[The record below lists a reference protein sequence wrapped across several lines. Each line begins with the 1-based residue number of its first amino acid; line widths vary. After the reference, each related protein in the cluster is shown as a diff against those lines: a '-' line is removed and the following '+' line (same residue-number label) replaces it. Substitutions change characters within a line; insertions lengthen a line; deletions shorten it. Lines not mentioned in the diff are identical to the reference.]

1 MNPPYQDI
9 GYGVK
14 DHVATVAIR
23 RPEVYN
29 AYTLRTL
36 QELHDAFRRAAF
48 DDDVAVIV
56 LTGEGD
62 KAFCTGGDVKE
73 YADVYTKRPRD
84 YWKYMVQF
92 QDAVDSLRDCGKPTI
107 ARVNGVCAGGGNEL
121 HVACDLSVAADDAD
135 FLQVGTRVGSVAAGG
150 ATQWLPLLIGDRRAR
165 EMLYLCER
173 VPAAKALEWGLV
185 NWVVPRQELDAKTRE
200 VADKL
205 IDKFP
210 ECLRYTKQQV
220 NFWKDFAWSM
230 TIGHARDWLTLH
242 FATREPF
249 EGMRAFVEK
258 RKPDYRA
265 SGSDSPEFLHGS
277 PALTCPS
284 CGATGLPM
292 DFAFCGKCGARL
304 TR

>member
-14 DHVATVAIR
+14 DRVATVAIR

-121 HVACDLSVAADDAD
+121 HIACDLSVAADDAD

-210 ECLRYTKQQV
+210 ESLRYTKQQV

>member
-14 DHVATVAIR
+14 DRVATVAIR

-121 HVACDLSVAADDAD
+121 HIACDLSVAADDAD

-150 ATQWLPLLIGDRRAR
+150 ATQWLPLLVGDRRAR

-292 DFAFCGKCGARL
+292 DFPFCGMCGARL

>member
-9 GYGVK
+9 GYGVR
-14 DHVATVAIR
+14 DGISTGAIR

-29 AYTLRTL
+29 AYRLRTL
-36 QELHDAFRRAAF
+36 QELRDAFRRAAF

-135 FLQVGTRVGSVAAGG
+135 LLQVGRTVGSVAAAGERQVV
-150 ATQWLPLLIGDRRAR
+150 ALLP
-165 EMLYLCER
+165 
-173 VPAAKALEWGLV
+173 
-185 NWVVPRQELDAKTRE
+185 
-200 VADKL
+200 
-205 IDKFP
+205 
-210 ECLRYTKQQV
+210 
-220 NFWKDFAWSM
+220 
-230 TIGHARDWLTLH
+230 
-242 FATREPF
+242 
-249 EGMRAFVEK
+249 
-258 RKPDYRA
+258 
-265 SGSDSPEFLHGS
+265 
-277 PALTCPS
+277 
-284 CGATGLPM
+284 
-292 DFAFCGKCGARL
+292 
-304 TR
+304 